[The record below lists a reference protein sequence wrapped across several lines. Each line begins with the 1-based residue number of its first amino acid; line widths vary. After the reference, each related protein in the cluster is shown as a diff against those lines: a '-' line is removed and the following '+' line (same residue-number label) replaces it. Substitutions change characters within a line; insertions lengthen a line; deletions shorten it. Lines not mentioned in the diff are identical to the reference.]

1 MSNRAPFD
9 KVDIQIVDSPD
20 PNALFDGIPYN
31 PEHRAA
37 SENQLTRFQRMR
49 ELMIASVRMRDS
61 RELNDASYCNE
72 RVLIAHYDKL
82 YIDGNMITADYAL
95 QQAVES
101 DYKPD
106 QEDWFKIAEALEK
119 RSTYTARVF

>member
-1 MSNRAPFD
+1 MTNRTPFD
-9 KVDIQIVDSPD
+9 EVDIKIVDSPD

-31 PEHRAA
+31 PEHQAA
-37 SENQLTRFQRMR
+37 SENQQTRFQRMR
-49 ELMIASVRMRDS
+49 ELMMSSVRMRNN

-82 YIDGNMITADYAL
+82 YVDGNMITAEYAL
-95 QQAVES
+95 QQAVNS
-101 DYKPD
+101 DYRSD
-106 QEDWFKIAEALEK
+106 QEDWFRIAEALEK